1 MGSSASKPVA
11 DKPAYLS
18 SSSSSNSET
27 LNEKAKYTV
36 RSDTSRTHAQGSS
49 IINHHAA
56 DRLARIQAET
66 LQRFGGAA
74 AASSSI
80 VERQAGISLQA
91 IPDWQDSALA
101 TQSARLAQM
110 TLHNAAISASL
121 HKRDV
126 EISCAHIFSHAIP
139 YEVKPVVNQKS
150 SGRCWLFATC
160 NVIRHQAAKVL
171 ELDEFELSQSYLSFW
186 DKLEKS
192 NYFLENMIEL
202 ADEALDQRVVGF
214 LKTAPTNDGGQWDM
228 VANLL
233 EKYGVV
239 PKSVFPES
247 YNSSYST
254 QINWLVTLKLRE
266 YTLELRQIKKDVER
280 KFGNLAHQEHGSIST
295 HEIRYAV
302 RQAQRARKE
311 EQMEEVY
318 RLLVISLGTP
328 PQPDQEFSYNYRN
341 KNGKFVTIRSTPKRF
356 LAEYTGT
363 FDHKTRCSL
372 IHDPRHPADRLITV
386 ERLGNVWEGTPI
398 SYVNTTVDVMRA
410 AVVNSIKAGHPVFFG
425 CDVGQFSDK
434 TSGIMDP
441 ALFGYQDA
449 FNISLGLTKAQR
461 IELGESSMTHAMVI
475 TAVHIDERTGKVER
489 YRVENS
495 WGEAGVGNDK
505 GFMVM
510 SDKWFQEFNY
520 QVVVDRKFMPK
531 HLWALYT
538 TGVDANTIRLPP
550 YDPLGALA

>member
-11 DKPAYLS
+11 DSRSAPS
-18 SSSSSNSET
+18 TESF
-27 LNEKAKYTV
+27 NEKAKYTV
-36 RSDTSRTHAQGSS
+36 GVDSSRAHAQGSN
-49 IINHHAA
+49 IVNHHAA

-66 LQRFGGAA
+66 LSRFSGS
-74 AASSSI
+74 ASSSSK
-80 VERQAGISLQA
+80 VVADRKPGISLSS
-91 IPDWQDSALA
+91 IPDWQASALS

-110 TLHNAAISASL
+110 TLHNAAIASSL
-121 HKRDV
+121 HRRDV
-126 EISCAHIFSHAIP
+126 EVSCAHIFSDAIP
-139 YEVKPVVNQKS
+139 YEVKPVVNQHN

-171 ELDEFELSQSYLSFW
+171 GLDEFELSQSYLSFW

-239 PKSVFPES
+239 PKAVFPES
-247 YNSSYST
+247 YNSSYSS

-280 KFGNLAHQEHGSIST
+280 KLGSSISAQ
-295 HEIRYAV
+295 EVARAV
-302 RQAQRARKE
+302 TQAQRARKD

-328 PQPDQEFSYNYRN
+328 PQPDEEFTYNYRN
-341 KNGKFVTIRSTPKRF
+341 KDGKFVSIKSTPRKF
-356 LAEYTGT
+356 LAEYTGS

-372 IHDPRHPADRLITV
+372 IHDPRHPADKLITV

-398 SYVNTTVDVMRA
+398 SYVNTTIDVMRD
-410 AVVNSIKAGHPVFFG
+410 AVVKSIKAGHPVFFG

-441 ALFGYQDA
+441 NLFGYEDA
-449 FNISLGLTKAQR
+449 FNVQLGLTKAER

-475 TAVHIDERTGKVER
+475 TAVHINEEGKVER

-495 WGEAGVGNDK
+495 WGEQGVGNDK

-510 SDKWFQEFNY
+510 SDDWFTEFNY
-520 QVVVDRKFMPK
+520 QVVVSKQYVPK
-531 HLWALYT
+531 HLWALFT
-538 TGVDANTIRLPP
+538 KGVDEKTIRLPP

>member
-11 DKPAYLS
+11 DKPS
-18 SSSSSNSET
+18 STET
-27 LNEKAKYTV
+27 FSEKARYTV
-36 RSDTSRTHAQGSS
+36 GVDSSRAVAQGSS

-66 LQRFGGAA
+66 LQRFGTASTSSASGASA
-74 AASSSI
+74 LADRA
-80 VERQAGISLQA
+80 AGISLKT
-91 IPDWQDSALA
+91 IPSWQDAALA
-101 TQSARLAQM
+101 TQAARLAQM
-110 TLHNAAISASL
+110 TLHNAAIKDSL
-121 HKRDV
+121 HKRSV
-126 EISCAHIFSHAIP
+126 EVACEHVFSHAVP
-139 YEVKPVVNQKS
+139 YEVKPVVNQRN

-247 YNSSYST
+247 YNSSYSS

-280 KFGNLAHQEHGSIST
+280 KLRSSSSSSS
-295 HEIRYAV
+295 AV
-302 RQAQRARKE
+302 DVARAVQQAQRARKD
-311 EQMEEVY
+311 EQMQEVY

-328 PQPDQEFSYNYRN
+328 PQPDDEFTYNYRN
-341 KNGKFVTIRSTPKRF
+341 KAGKFVTVRSTPRKF
-356 LAEYTGT
+356 LAEYTGS
-363 FDHKTRCSL
+363 FDHKQRCSL

-398 SYVNTTVDVMRA
+398 SYVNTTVDVMRQ
-410 AVVNSIKAGHPVFFG
+410 AVVSSIKAGHPVFFG
-425 CDVGQFSDK
+425 CDVGQFSDTK
-434 TSGIMDP
+434 TGIMNPD
-441 ALFGYQDA
+441 LFGYEEA
-449 FNISLGLTKAQR
+449 FNITLGLTKAQR

-475 TAVHIDERTGKVER
+475 TAVHVDDRTGKVER

-510 SDKWFQEFNY
+510 SDKWFEEFNY
-520 QVVVDRKFMPK
+520 QVVVSKQFMPK
-531 HLWALYT
+531 HLWSLFT
-538 TGVDANTIRLPP
+538 RGVDDKSIRLPP

>member
-1 MGSSASKPVA
+1 M
-11 DKPAYLS
+11 
-18 SSSSSNSET
+18 
-27 LNEKAKYTV
+27 
-36 RSDTSRTHAQGSS
+36 R
-49 IINHHAA
+49 
-56 DRLARIQAET
+56 
-66 LQRFGGAA
+66 
-74 AASSSI
+74 
-80 VERQAGISLQA
+80 
-91 IPDWQDSALA
+91 
-101 TQSARLAQM
+101 M
-110 TLHNAAISASL
+110 
-121 HKRDV
+121 
-126 EISCAHIFSHAIP
+126 
-139 YEVKPVVNQKS
+139 PVVNQKN

-247 YNSSYST
+247 YNSSYSN

-266 YTLELRQIKKDVER
+266 YTLELRQIKDDVER
-280 KFGNLAHQEHGSIST
+280 KLGQTVRT
-295 HEIRYAV
+295 HEVARAV
-302 RQAQRARKE
+302 RQAQRARKD

-328 PQPDQEFSYNYRN
+328 PQPEEEFTYNYRN
-341 KNGKFVTIRSTPKRF
+341 KHGKFITVRSTPKRF
-356 LAEYTGT
+356 LADYTGS
-363 FDHKTRCSL
+363 FDHKERCSL
-372 IHDPRHPADRLITV
+372 IHDPRHPAGKLITV

-398 SYVNTTVDVMRA
+398 SYVNTTVDVMRQ
-410 AVVNSIKAGHPVFFG
+410 AVVGSIKAGHPVFFG

-434 TSGIMDP
+434 TTGIMNP
-441 ALFGYQDA
+441 ELFGYEEA
-449 FNISLGLTKAQR
+449 FNITLGLSKAQR

-475 TAVHIDERTGKVER
+475 TAVHIDDRTGKVER

-510 SDKWFQEFNY
+510 SDKWFEEFNY
-520 QVVVDRKFMPK
+520 QVVVSKQFIPK
-531 HLWALYT
+531 DLWSLFVK
-538 TGVDANTIRLPP
+538 GVDDKTIRLPP

>member
-1 MGSSASKPVA
+1 VGDKSAT
-11 DKPAYLS
+11 
-18 SSSSSNSET
+18 NSET
-27 LNEKAKYTV
+27 FNEKAKYTISV
-36 RSDTSRTHAQGSS
+36 DSSRAQAQPSTT
-49 IINHHAA
+49 INHHAA

-66 LQRFGGAA
+66 LQRFSPTAPT
-74 AASSSI
+74 SSSSTSAALD
-80 VERQAGISLQA
+80 RAPGISLKS
-91 IPDWQDSALA
+91 IPDWQDSALS
-101 TQSARLAQM
+101 TQAARLAQM
-110 TLHNAAISASL
+110 TLHNAAINSSL
-121 HKRDV
+121 HKRTIEV
-126 EISCAHIFSHAIP
+126 SCQHVFSHAIP
-139 YEVKPVVNQKS
+139 YEVKPVVNQKN

-160 NVIRHQAAKVL
+160 NVIRHQAAKAL

-202 ADEALDQRVVGF
+202 ADEKLDQRVVGF

-247 YNSSYST
+247 YNSSYSN

-266 YTLELRQIKKDVER
+266 YTLELRQIKRDVER
-280 KFGNLAHQEHGSIST
+280 KLGNGSLST
-295 HEIRYAV
+295 LEVARAV
-302 RQAQRARKE
+302 VQAQRARKD
-311 EQMEEVY
+311 EQMSEVY

-328 PQPDQEFSYNYRN
+328 PQPDEEFTYNYRN
-341 KNGKFVTIRSTPKRF
+341 KHGKFTTIRSTPRKF
-356 LAEYTGT
+356 LADYTGT
-363 FDHKTRCSL
+363 FDHKQRCSL
-372 IHDPRHPADRLITV
+372 IHDPRHPAGKLITV

-398 SYVNTTVDVMRA
+398 SYVNTTVDIMRQ
-410 AVVNSIKAGHPVFFG
+410 AVVDSIKAGHPVFFG
-425 CDVGQFSDK
+425 CDVGQFSDT
-434 TSGIMDP
+434 TSGIMNPD
-441 ALFGYQDA
+441 LFGYKDA
-449 FNISLGLTKAQR
+449 FNITLGLTKAQR

-475 TAVHIDERTGKVER
+475 TAVHIDDRTGKVER

-510 SDKWFQEFNY
+510 SDKWFEEFNY
-520 QVVVDRKFMPK
+520 QVVVSKQFIPK
-531 HLWALYT
+531 DLWSLFVK
-538 TGVDANTIRLPP
+538 GVDGKTIRLPP

>member
-11 DKPAYLS
+11 DKPAADA
-18 SSSSSNSET
+18 EPF
-27 LNEKAKYTV
+27 NEKAKYTV
-36 RSDTSRTHAQGSS
+36 GLDSSRAHAQASS
-49 IINHHAA
+49 NVNHHAA

-66 LQRFGGAA
+66 LHRFS
-74 AASSSI
+74 AASSSSSSSN
-80 VERQAGISLQA
+80 VERRAGISLKS
-91 IPDWQDSALA
+91 IPDWQQSALA

-110 TLHNAAISASL
+110 TLHNADIKASL

-126 EISCAHIFSHAIP
+126 EVSCAHMFSHAIP

-160 NVIRHQAAKVL
+160 NVIRHQAAKA
-171 ELDEFELSQSYLSFW
+171 LDLGEFELSQSYLSFW

-202 ADEALDQRVVGF
+202 ADEPLDQRVVGF

-247 YNSSYST
+247 YNSSYSS

-266 YTLELRQIKKDVER
+266 YTLELRQIKQDVER
-280 KFGNLAHQEHGSIST
+280 KLGNLVHRSMSAQEIS
-295 HEIRYAV
+295 YAV
-302 RQAQRARKE
+302 RQAQRARKD

-328 PQPDQEFSYNYRN
+328 PQPDDEFTYNYRN
-341 KNGKFVTIRSTPKRF
+341 KDGKFVTIRSTPKRF

-372 IHDPRHPADRLITV
+372 IHDPRHKPDQLITV
-386 ERLGNVWEGTPI
+386 QRLGNVWEGTPI
-398 SYVNTTVDVMRA
+398 SYVNTTVDVMRT

-441 ALFGYQDA
+441 ALFGYEEA
-449 FNISLGLTKAQR
+449 FNVTLGLTKAQR

-475 TAVHIDERTGKVER
+475 TAVHVDDRTGKVER

-510 SDKWFQEFNY
+510 SDKWFEEFNY
-520 QVVVDRKFMPK
+520 QVVVDKKFMPK
-531 HLWALYT
+531 HLWSLFT
-538 TGVDANTIRLPP
+538 KGVDDKTIRLPP

>member
-11 DKPAYLS
+11 GTYS
-18 SSSSSNSET
+18 SSSSTESMS
-27 LNEKAKYTV
+27 EKAKYTV
-36 RSDTSRTHAQGSS
+36 GVDSSRATAQSSS

-66 LQRFGGAA
+66 LQRFGAS
-74 AASSSI
+74 ASSSTKTT
-80 VERQAGISLQA
+80 ERSPGISLKS
-91 IPDWQDSALA
+91 IPDWQASALS

-110 TLHNAAISASL
+110 TLHNAAIAASL
-121 HKRDV
+121 HKREV
-126 EISCAHIFSHAIP
+126 EVSCEHIFSHAIP
-139 YEVKPVVNQKS
+139 YKVKPVVNQKN

-171 ELDEFELSQSYLSFW
+171 ELNEFELSQSYLSFW

-247 YNSSYST
+247 YNSSYSN
-254 QINWLVTLKLRE
+254 QINWLVTVKLRE

-280 KFGNLAHQEHGSIST
+280 KLGLLAHQEHRSISSAEMT
-295 HEIRYAV
+295 HAV
-302 RQAQRARKE
+302 RHAQRVRKD

-318 RLLVISLGTP
+318 RMLVISLGTP
-328 PQPDQEFSYNYRN
+328 PQPDDEFTYNYRN
-341 KNGKFVTIRSTPKRF
+341 RDGKFVSIKSTPRKF
-356 LAEYTGT
+356 LSGYCGS

-398 SYVNTTVDVMRA
+398 SYVNTTVAIMRT
-410 AVVNSIKAGHPVFFG
+410 AVVNSIKAGFPVFFG
-425 CDVGQFSDK
+425 SDVSEFTDK

-441 ALFGYQDA
+441 DLFGYEEA

-475 TAVHIDERTGKVER
+475 TAVHIDEKTGKVKR

-495 WGEAGVGNDK
+495 WGTDGVGNDK

-510 SDKWFQEFNY
+510 SDKWFEEFNY
-520 QVVVDRKFMPK
+520 QIVVDQKFIPK
-531 HLWALYT
+531 HLWALFEN
-538 TGVDANTIRLPP
+538 GIDQDTIRLPP

>member
-11 DKPAYLS
+11 ADKAAS
-18 SSSSSNSET
+18 SET
-27 LNEKAKYTV
+27 FDEKAARYTA
-36 RSDTSRTHAQGSS
+36 SGDSSRATAQGSS
-49 IINHHAA
+49 TLNHHAA

-66 LQRFGGAA
+66 LQRFGGSAA
-74 AASSSI
+74 TSTTLALAD
-80 VERQAGISLQA
+80 RAPGISLKSL
-91 IPDWQDSALA
+91 PHWQDSALS
-101 TQSARLAQM
+101 TQAARLAQM
-110 TLHNAAISASL
+110 TLHNAAINASL
-121 HKRDV
+121 HKRTV
-126 EISCAHIFSHAIP
+126 EVSCQHVFSHAIP
-139 YEVKPVVNQKS
+139 YEVKPVVNQKN

-247 YNSSYST
+247 YNSSYSN

-266 YTLELRQIKKDVER
+266 YTLELRQIKNDVER
-280 KFGNLAHQEHGSIST
+280 KLGQTVRT
-295 HEIRYAV
+295 HEVARAV
-302 RQAQRARKE
+302 QQAQRARKD

-328 PQPDQEFSYNYRN
+328 PQPDEEFTYNYRN
-341 KNGKFVTIRSTPKRF
+341 KHGKFITVRSTPKRF
-356 LAEYTGT
+356 LADYTGS
-363 FDHKTRCSL
+363 FDHKERCSL
-372 IHDPRHPADRLITV
+372 IHDPRHPAGKLITV

-398 SYVNTTVDVMRA
+398 SYVNTTVDVMRQ
-410 AVVNSIKAGHPVFFG
+410 AVVGSIKAGHPVFFG

-434 TSGIMDP
+434 TTGIMNP
-441 ALFGYQDA
+441 ELFGYEEA
-449 FNISLGLTKAQR
+449 FNITLGLSKAQR

-475 TAVHIDERTGKVER
+475 TAVHIDDRTGKVER

-510 SDKWFQEFNY
+510 SDKWFEEFNY
-520 QVVVDRKFMPK
+520 QVVVSKQFIPK
-531 HLWALYT
+531 DLWSLFVK
-538 TGVDANTIRLPP
+538 GVDDKTIRLPP

>member
-11 DKPAYLS
+11 DRS
-18 SSSSSNSET
+18 SSSSET
-27 LNEKAKYTV
+27 FNEKARYTTGV
-36 RSDTSRTHAQGSS
+36 DSTRAHAQGSS
-49 IINHHAA
+49 IVNHHAA

-66 LQRFGGAA
+66 LQRFS
-74 AASSSI
+74 ASPSSTKAV
-80 VERQAGISLQA
+80 VERRPGISLSS
-91 IPDWQDSALA
+91 IPDWQSSALS

-110 TLHNAAISASL
+110 TLHNAAIGASL
-121 HKRDV
+121 HRR
-126 EISCAHIFSHAIP
+126 EIEVSCAHIFSHAIP
-139 YEVKPVVNQKS
+139 YEVKPVVNQHN

-160 NVIRHQAAKVL
+160 NVIRHGAAKVL
-171 ELDEFELSQSYLSFW
+171 ELEEFELSQSYLSFW

-247 YNSSYST
+247 YNSSDSR
-254 QINWLVTLKLRE
+254 QINWLVTVKLRE

-280 KFGNLAHQEHGSIST
+280 KLAASDISAS
-295 HEIRYAV
+295 EVARAV
-302 RQAQRARKE
+302 VQAQRARKD

-328 PQPDQEFSYNYRN
+328 PQPDEEFTYNYRN
-341 KNGKFVTIRSTPKRF
+341 KAGKFVSIKSTPRRF
-356 LAEYTGT
+356 LAEHTGS

-372 IHDPRHPADRLITV
+372 IHDPRHAPDQLITV

-398 SYVNTTVDVMRA
+398 SYVNTTVDVMRD
-410 AVVNSIKAGHPVFFG
+410 AVVKSIKDGHPVFFG
-425 CDVGQFSDK
+425 CDVGQFSDQK
-434 TSGIMDP
+434 SGIMDP
-441 ALFGYQDA
+441 AMFGYDTA
-449 FNISLGLTKAQR
+449 FNITLGLTKAQR

-475 TAVHIDERTGKVER
+475 TAVHINEEGKVER

-495 WGEAGVGNDK
+495 WGEQGVGNDK

-510 SDKWFQEFNY
+510 SDKWFEEFNY
-520 QVVVDRKFMPK
+520 QVVVSSKYMPK
-531 HLWALYT
+531 HLWALFNK
-538 TGVDANTIRLPP
+538 GVDGKTIRLPP

>member
-11 DKPAYLS
+11 ADKAAS
-18 SSSSSNSET
+18 SET
-27 LNEKAKYTV
+27 FDEKAARYTA
-36 RSDTSRTHAQGSS
+36 SGDSSRATAQGSS
-49 IINHHAA
+49 TLNHHAA

-66 LQRFGGAA
+66 LQRFGGSAA
-74 AASSSI
+74 TSTTLALAD
-80 VERQAGISLQA
+80 RAPGISLKSL
-91 IPDWQDSALA
+91 PHWQDSALS
-101 TQSARLAQM
+101 TQAARLAQM
-110 TLHNAAISASL
+110 TLHNAAINASL
-121 HKRDV
+121 HKRTV
-126 EISCAHIFSHAIP
+126 EVSCQHVFSHAIP
-139 YEVKPVVNQKS
+139 YEVKPVVNQKN

-247 YNSSYST
+247 YNSSYSN

-266 YTLELRQIKKDVER
+266 YTLELRQIKDDVER
-280 KFGNLAHQEHGSIST
+280 KLGQTVRT
-295 HEIRYAV
+295 HEVARAV
-302 RQAQRARKE
+302 RQAQRARKD

-328 PQPDQEFSYNYRN
+328 PQPEEEFTYNYRN
-341 KNGKFVTIRSTPKRF
+341 KHGKFITVRSTPKRF
-356 LAEYTGT
+356 LADYTGS
-363 FDHKTRCSL
+363 FDHKERCSL
-372 IHDPRHPADRLITV
+372 IHDPRHPAGKLITV

-398 SYVNTTVDVMRA
+398 SYVNTTVDVMRQ
-410 AVVNSIKAGHPVFFG
+410 AVVGSIKAGHPVFFG

-434 TSGIMDP
+434 TTGIMNP
-441 ALFGYQDA
+441 ELFGYEEA
-449 FNISLGLTKAQR
+449 FNITLGLSKAQR

-475 TAVHIDERTGKVER
+475 TAVHIDDRTGKVER

-510 SDKWFQEFNY
+510 SDKWFEEFNY
-520 QVVVDRKFMPK
+520 QVVVSKQFIPK
-531 HLWALYT
+531 DLWSLFVK
-538 TGVDANTIRLPP
+538 GVDDKTIRLPP

>member
-1 MGSSASKPVA
+1 MGSAASKPVA
-11 DKPAYLS
+11 AKSA
-18 SSSSSNSET
+18 ET
-27 LNEKAKYTV
+27 PNEKAGYTV
-36 RSDTSRTHAQGSS
+36 SLDSSRASAHSSS
-49 IINHHAA
+49 IVNHHAA

-66 LQRFGGAA
+66 LARYTTSAA
-74 AASSSI
+74 PAAST
-80 VERQAGISLQA
+80 EARAGISLA
-91 IPDWQDSALA
+91 ALSEWQDAALT
-101 TQSARLAQM
+101 TQAARLAQM
-110 TLHNAAISASL
+110 TLHNAPIAASL
-121 HKRDV
+121 HRRETEV
-126 EISCAHIFSHAIP
+126 SCAHVFSHAIP

-186 DKLEKS
+186 DKLEKA

-202 ADEALDQRVVGF
+202 ADEPLDQRVVGF

-239 PKSVFPES
+239 PKAVYPES
-247 YNSSYST
+247 YNSSFSS

-266 YTLELRQIKKDVER
+266 YTLELREIKRDVQR
-280 KFGNLAHQEHGSIST
+280 KLSATSVGASQMA
-295 HEIRYAV
+295 RAV
-302 RQAQRARKE
+302 ADAQRRRKE
-311 EQMEEVY
+311 EQMAEVY
-318 RLLVISLGTP
+318 RMLVIALGTP
-328 PQPDQEFSYNYRN
+328 PQPDAEFTYNYRN
-341 KNGKFVTIRSTPKRF
+341 RAGKFVSLTSTPRRF
-356 LAEYTGT
+356 LAEYTGS
-363 FDHKTRCSL
+363 FDHKQRCSL
-372 IHDPRHPADRLITV
+372 IHDPRHPADKLITV

-398 SYVNTTVDVMRA
+398 SYVNTTVDVMRD
-410 AVVNSIKAGHPVFFG
+410 AVVRSIKAGHPVFFG

-441 ALFGYQDA
+441 ALFGYADA

-475 TAVHIDERTGKVER
+475 TAVHINKDGKVER

-510 SDKWFQEFNY
+510 SDQWFEQFNY
-520 QVVVDRKFMPK
+520 QVVVSRKFVPT
-531 HLWALYT
+531 HLWTLFT
-538 TGVDANTIRLPP
+538 NGVDADTIRLPP

>member
-11 DKPAYLS
+11 DRSVSRS
-18 SSSSSNSET
+18 SSSSTET
-27 LNEKAKYTV
+27 VNEKARYTV
-36 RSDTSRTHAQGSS
+36 SVDASPTHAPSS
-49 IINHHAA
+49 STINHHAA

-66 LQRFGGAA
+66 LSRFT
-74 AASSSI
+74 ASPASTT
-80 VERQAGISLQA
+80 VERSAGISLSSL
-91 IPDWQDSALA
+91 PDWQASALSTTA
-101 TQSARLAQM
+101 SRLAQM
-110 TLHNAAISASL
+110 TLHNAAIGASL
-121 HKRDV
+121 HKRDT

-202 ADEALDQRVVGF
+202 ADEKLDQRVVGF

-247 YNSSYST
+247 YNSSYSS

-266 YTLELRQIKKDVER
+266 YTLELRQIKQDVER
-280 KFGNLAHQEHGSIST
+280 KMASFSPRETAV
-295 HEIRYAV
+295 AV
-302 RQAQRARKE
+302 RQAQRARKD
-311 EQMEEVY
+311 EQMAEVY

-328 PQPDQEFSYNYRN
+328 PQPNDEFTYQYRN
-341 KNGKFVTIRSTPKRF
+341 KHGKFTTVKSTPKKF
-356 LAEYTGT
+356 LAEYTGS

-372 IHDPRHPADRLITV
+372 IHDPRHPAGRLITV

-398 SYVNTTVDVMRA
+398 SYVNTTVDVMRQ
-410 AVVNSIKAGHPVFFG
+410 AVVGSIKAGHPVFFG

-441 ALFGYQDA
+441 ALFGYEEA
-449 FNISLGLTKAQR
+449 FNITLGLSKAER

-475 TAVHIDERTGKVER
+475 TAVHIDETTGKVER

-510 SDKWFQEFNY
+510 SDKWFEEFNY
-520 QVVVDRKFMPK
+520 QVVVSKEFVPK
-531 HLWALYT
+531 GLWSLFKK
-538 TGVDANTIRLPP
+538 GVDGETIRLPP

>member
-11 DKPAYLS
+11 DKAAYSSPS
-18 SSSSSNSET
+18 SSSSEVM
-27 LNEKAKYTV
+27 NEKAKYTV
-36 RSDTSRTHAQGSS
+36 GVDSSRPHAQGSS

-66 LQRFGGAA
+66 LQRYGSS
-74 AASSSI
+74 ASTSPKTAD
-80 VERQAGISLQA
+80 RAPGISLKA
-91 IPDWQDSALA
+91 LPDWQASALS

-110 TLHNAAISASL
+110 TLHNAAIAASL
-121 HKRDV
+121 HRRDV
-126 EISCAHIFSHAIP
+126 EVSCQHIFSHAIP

-171 ELDEFELSQSYLSFW
+171 ELEEFELSQSYLSFW

-247 YNSSYST
+247 YNSSYSS

-280 KFGNLAHQEHGSIST
+280 KFGLLAHQEHRSISPQ
-295 HEIRYAV
+295 EIAHAV
-302 RQAQRARKE
+302 RQAQRARKD

-328 PQPDQEFSYNYRN
+328 PQPDEEFTYNYRN
-341 KNGKFVTIRSTPKRF
+341 KDGKFVSIKSTPRKF
-356 LAEYTGT
+356 LAEYTGS

-398 SYVNTTVDVMRA
+398 SYVNTTVDVMRD
-410 AVVNSIKAGHPVFFG
+410 AVVKSIKAGHPVFFG

-434 TSGIMDP
+434 TSGIMNP
-441 ALFGYQDA
+441 ELFGYEDA
-449 FNISLGLTKAQR
+449 FNITLGLTKAQR

-475 TAVHIDERTGKVER
+475 TAVHIDDKTGKVER

-510 SDKWFQEFNY
+510 SDKWFEEFNY
-520 QVVVDRKFMPK
+520 QVVVSQKFIPK
-531 HLWALYT
+531 HLWALFT
-538 TGVDANTIRLPP
+538 KGVDGETIRLPP

>member
-11 DKPAYLS
+11 DRSVARTS
-18 SSSSSNSET
+18 SSSSET
-27 LNEKAKYTV
+27 INEKARYTV
-36 RSDTSRTHAQGSS
+36 SVNSSSTHAPASS
-49 IINHHAA
+49 TINHHAA

-66 LQRFGGAA
+66 LSRYT
-74 AASSSI
+74 ASSPSTTI
-80 VERQAGISLQA
+80 ERSAGISLSSL
-91 IPDWQDSALA
+91 PDWQASALSTTA
-101 TQSARLAQM
+101 SRLAQM
-110 TLHNAAISASL
+110 TLHNAAIAPSL
-121 HKRDV
+121 HKRTT

-160 NVIRHQAAKVL
+160 NVIRHGAAKVL

-202 ADEALDQRVVGF
+202 ADEKLDQRVVGF

-247 YNSSYST
+247 YNSSYSN
-254 QINWLVTLKLRE
+254 QINWLVTVKLRE
-266 YTLELRQIKKDVER
+266 YTLELRQIKQDVER
-280 KFGNLAHQEHGSIST
+280 KMTSFSPAET
-295 HEIRYAV
+295 AVAV
-302 RQAQRARKE
+302 RQAQRARKD
-311 EQMEEVY
+311 EQMAEVY

-328 PQPDQEFSYNYRN
+328 PQPNDEFTYQYRN
-341 KNGKFVTIRSTPKRF
+341 KHGKFVTIKSTPKRF
-356 LAEYTGT
+356 LAEHTGS

-372 IHDPRHPADRLITV
+372 IHDPRHPAGRLITV

-398 SYVNTTVDVMRA
+398 SYVNTTVDVMRQ
-410 AVVNSIKAGHPVFFG
+410 AVVGSIKAGHPVFFG

-441 ALFGYQDA
+441 ALFGYEEA
-449 FNISLGLTKAQR
+449 FNITLGLSKTER

-475 TAVHIDERTGKVER
+475 TAVHIDEATGKVER

-510 SDKWFQEFNY
+510 SDKWFEEFNY
-520 QVVVDRKFMPK
+520 QVVVSREFVPK
-531 HLWALYT
+531 ALWGVFKR
-538 TGVDANTIRLPP
+538 GVDEQTIRLPP